1 MEVPFFGFDSVK
13 WVEAAVPDTAISASA
28 PPSVAP
34 LADDCASCSVIG
46 TPPTYLIW
54 RICKRLPHAIEIL
67 ELNAD
72 KELPK
77 VGLRVV
83 FPEALSPFACICKNE
98 IGAGYG
104 SVYLLYVLSV
114 SGVAYL
120 LSLKDISTYAS
131 SFVFSSNDFR
141 HISTNVS
148 PDCSPITSATATAGC
163 LIVGR
168 DDGSVSCFRLGAI
181 DENAQGF
188 MYELR
193 DDAAL
198 SRLWGLMSRSRLAG
212 SVKDLMISDISGR
225 EFVFV
230 LHSDGNLRVWD
241 LQRRGKIFSQSLSDP
256 GTTPSRLWVGL
267 VNVNSCTIPLAILHK
282 QSSEANMQGVRI
294 YRLTFPP
301 GQTHSLSIVSS
312 GENIP
317 LCEGKLL
324 DVKFS
329 SKNLWVLKEDR
340 LLEWNLNFPNINW
353 EERRC
358 YSMQEAFIAEQL
370 FQSSEN
376 DLDDLYQ
383 STCSIF
389 SSSKAQI
396 IGFLSSIVLRRLLRS
411 GVYNGGVLRLT
422 FQDYDRRWS
431 DNEFKALTV
440 DELKREILLLIE
452 HQAVSGSPFS
462 AFKCWKEFLSRYFD
476 RWRKSNVPFS
486 LLTDPACG
494 VVGLIRTNAVSLF
507 RSLEDVE
514 LLMYECKDFEEL
526 GMDLSS
532 DDLEHEILYE
542 VLCCTRHLSRQ
553 LGPAISPILYESVV
567 GVSMISPEDI
577 VPRLLKTVES
587 GYDASLAAL
596 DVSELGA
603 DFVWKKELSDHKR
616 FRKFSIDTLI
626 SIHGLCKKGNGWAK
640 VLGVIESYLNRL
652 VLRKPTEKLDSEV
665 VFSANL
671 SIMVQATSQV
681 ADTMFKS
688 AFDVLLFLNYIIDIS
703 GQVHMLPDDKSKI
716 QLELIPMIQEIIAE
730 WLIIHF
736 LATLPSESLSAEDFS
751 AQLSSLTIDNSNS
764 KRSWTEKLG
773 SVDFTLAFILLLD
786 AQDSSKDWR
795 GHSFSGLPNPGSCI
809 NLTRHLSSWIIWG
822 RSEKMSSH
830 IFGHTIELAQSL
842 LKHRQYDA
850 AENLLMVMD
859 ARLRNEK
866 LCGSIQSSGGEW
878 CVLQHLLG
886 CCLLAQVQRG
896 SHGPSKEKKV
906 REAMRYFFRASSGEG
921 AAGAL
926 QKLLADAG
934 LSHLNNS
941 GSVSSDAWKL
951 YYYQSVMQKFE
962 QFGISDAACQ
972 FALAALEHVG
982 DAVLPDS
989 DASKNLFPDESA
1001 ISVKGRLWANVF
1013 KFSLDLDQYYD
1024 AYCAIVSNPDDDSKY
1039 ICLRRFIIVLYERG
1053 ATKILCNSHLPFIS
1067 LTDKAEQ
1074 ELVWK
1079 AAFADISAKPH
1090 PYKLLYAFEMHQ
1102 QNWRKAATYI
1112 YLYSVQLKNEMNM
1125 RASQNTSHT
1134 LQERLNGISAA
1145 INCLHLVH
1153 PMYAWISSHLIG
1165 NDRPSASHPSKRAKT
1180 REEQSGTGDNE
1191 TQKQE
1196 SYIGI
1201 EKLEDEF
1208 VMTSAEYMLCL
1219 ANVKWMRTGNRNLQ
1233 EDLVDHLIEANL
1245 YDMAFT
1251 VVLRFW
1257 KGSLLKREL
1266 ERVFSSL
1273 ALRCCPNRVTS
1284 PLLGSPG
1291 LLLTYTQDETMTEP
1305 PFDFESQSRQQRI
1318 SQWEVLEQNLEK
1330 YKGLHERL
1338 PAVIAETLLRSDPH
1352 IELPLWLV
1360 DMFKGRQRQ
1369 QIGMSGQESAPATL
1383 FGLYVDYGRFPEA
1396 AELLVDY
1403 IEAYGSMRP
1412 ADIIH
1417 RKRPFATWFPYTAI
1431 ERLWCH
1437 LEESI
1442 RVGHMIEQC
1451 EKLKALLHG
1460 ALRSHLILLKT
1471 DSEDAISSA
1480 IH

>member
-1 MEVPFFGFDSVK
+1 MHFSDTFDALDQCLNRGGFQRGEEVRSGWRFWVVVMECR
-13 WVEAAVPDTAISASA
+13 
-28 PPSVAP
+28 PS
-34 LADDCASCSVIG
+34 D
-46 TPPTYLIW
+46 
-54 RICKRLPHAIEIL
+54 
-67 ELNAD
+67 
-72 KELPK
+72 
-77 VGLRVV
+77 
-83 FPEALSPFACICKNE
+83 
-98 IGAGYG
+98 
-104 SVYLLYVLSV
+104 
-114 SGVAYL
+114 
-120 LSLKDISTYAS
+120 
-131 SFVFSSNDFR
+131 
-141 HISTNVS
+141 
-148 PDCSPITSATATAGC
+148 AGC
-163 LIVGR
+163 CQLCWR
-168 DDGSVSCFRLGAI
+168 
-181 DENAQGF
+181 
-188 MYELR
+188 
-193 DDAAL
+193 
-198 SRLWGLMSRSRLAG
+198 WSRLAG
-212 SVKDLMISDISGR
+212 SVKDMMISDISGR
-225 EFVFV
+225 KFVFV

-241 LQRRGKIFSQSLSDP
+241 LHRRGKIFSQSLSDP

-267 VNVNSCTIPLAILHK
+267 VDVNSCTIPLAIMHK

-301 GQTHSLSIVSS
+301 GQTHSLSIISPV
-312 GENIP
+312 EDIP
-317 LCEGKLL
+317 LFEVRMCLFLRIFKHA
-324 DVKFS
+324 
-329 SKNLWVLKEDR
+329 R
-340 LLEWNLNFPNINW
+340 
-353 EERRC
+353 EEKRC

-396 IGFLSSIVLRRLLRS
+396 IGFLSSILLRRLLRS
-411 GVYNGGVLRLT
+411 GVYSGGVLRLT
-422 FQDYDRRWS
+422 FQDYDKQWS

-462 AFKCWKEFLSRYFD
+462 AFKCWKDFLSRYFD

-514 LLMYECKDFEEL
+514 LLMYGTFEKFKDFEKL
-526 GMDLSS
+526 GINLSS
-532 DDLEHEILYE
+532 DDLEREILHE

-553 LGPAISPILYESVV
+553 LGPAISPVFYESVV

-616 FRKFSIDTLI
+616 FRKFSVDTLI

-652 VLRKPTEKLDSEV
+652 VLSKPTEKLDSEV

-716 QLELIPMIQEIIAE
+716 QLELIPMIQEIITE

-751 AQLSSLTIDNSNS
+751 TQLSSLTIDNNNS
-764 KRSWTEKLG
+764 KGSWTEKLG

-786 AQDSSKDWR
+786 AQYSSNDWSS
-795 GHSFSGLPNPGSCI
+795 HSFSGLPNPGSCI
-809 NLTRHLSSWIIWG
+809 SLVRHLSSWIIWG

-830 IFGHTIELAQSL
+830 VFGHTIELALSL

-850 AENLLMVMD
+850 VENLLMVMD

-866 LCGSIQSSGGEW
+866 LSGSIQSSDGEW
-878 CVLQHLLG
+878 CVLQYLLG
-886 CCLLAQVQRG
+886 CCLLAQAQRG

-926 QKLLADAG
+926 QKLLAESG
-934 LSHLNNS
+934 LSHLSNS
-941 GSVSSDAWKL
+941 ESVSSDAWKL

-962 QFGISDAACQ
+962 QFGMNDAACQ

-982 DAVLPDS
+982 EAVSPDS

-1001 ISVKGRLWANVF
+1001 ISIKGRLWANVF

-1067 LTDKAEQ
+1067 LTDKTEQ
-1074 ELVWK
+1074 ELAWK
-1079 AAFADISAKPH
+1079 AAFADISARPH

-1125 RASQNTSHT
+1125 RSYQNTSHS

-1153 PMYAWISSHLIG
+1153 PMYAWISSHLIE
-1165 NDRPSASHPSKRAKT
+1165 NDLPSASHPSKRAKT
-1180 REEQSGTGDNE
+1180 REEQCKGDNE

-1208 VMTSAEYMLCL
+1208 LVTSAEYRLCL
-1219 ANVKWMRTGNRNLQ
+1219 ANIKWVHTGNRNFH

-1266 ERVFSSL
+1266 EKVFSAL
-1273 ALRCCPNRVTS
+1273 ALRCCPSRANS

-1291 LLLTYTQDETMTEP
+1291 LLLTYTKDETMTEA
-1305 PFDFESQSRQQRI
+1305 PFDLESQSRQQRI
-1318 SQWEVLEQNLEK
+1318 NQWEVLEQNLEK
-1330 YKGLHERL
+1330 YKGLHGRL

-1369 QIGMSGQESAPATL
+1369 HIGMSGQESSPATL

-1412 ADIIH
+1412 AGIIH
-1417 RKRPFATWFPYTAI
+1417 RKRPFAAWFPYTAI
-1431 ERLWCH
+1431 ERFWCH

-1442 RVGHMIEQC
+1442 RVGHKIEQC